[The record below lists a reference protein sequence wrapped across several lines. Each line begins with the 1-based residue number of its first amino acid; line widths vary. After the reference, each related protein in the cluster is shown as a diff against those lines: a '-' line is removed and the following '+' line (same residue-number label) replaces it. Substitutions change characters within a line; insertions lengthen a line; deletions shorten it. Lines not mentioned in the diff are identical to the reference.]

1 MEANTQDSKSTPNH
15 VIFKKISRDKSVS
28 STEVRGLVVIFFF
41 FLKELFR
48 IDIINIKIL

>member
-1 MEANTQDSKSTPNH
+1 METNVQDSKSTPNH

-28 STEVRGLVVIFFF
+28 STEVRGLAVII

-48 IDIINIKIL
+48 IDIININIL